1 MSNLDQKRATLEE
14 YNNIGYIRYKNRAYV
29 HKNLMLL
36 RDYIAEQLQSYVA
49 FFKNKGYR
57 IDKKSVD
64 TITDF
69 IFRAKNP
76 QEQEERE
83 MNDLW
88 ETNTGLALLPPD
100 TVIDTS
106 SKFAFNYNWKSN
118 LSSKYLMLKTYGI
131 NSKKDIEN
139 NSYGRP
145 VEIRET
151 KTKTSVK
158 EEKVRPKVFIDR
170 YYYKGKQITKD
181 SAFDRVLV
189 LKKNIEEIVYKVGKK
204 YRTIYINVKTDER
217 VYKKNAFKVVLKLKK
232 GVKKIRGAYLSKKEI
247 TYIKTKTTKIEKIEY
262 VKVNYFAQTYR
273 NYLPYYL
280 FLRLAKQEVTD
291 KKGRTKIV
299 DKIKF
304 YISTYVTKEGNIKY
318 IPSTIKNGHDIIA
331 NSDMIGNVVMPQ
343 ILESKSMTDLIRAD
357 GRLREKPNTDTGFF
371 DTPVLLLFFV
381 GQKNL
386 SARKRYRRTIKDD
399 IDTIDVYSEADT
411 GKMRDSSSLNI
422 NRNADYLVDVKDIDT
437 KKSDKEQDEIN
448 KTEIEYN
455 KIEKQIEK
463 LQKQIKQETI
473 IKYYLVERKIKR
485 ITDSN
490 IDKVINE
497 LNSSINKLN
506 KQIKFVTNNEIKE
519 SLLLKI
525 ETYTNFRDDLETIET
540 YYDKKLYDNAIKEF
554 NNDRLTMIEKL
565 QNDIKKLEDRKKV
578 ISKQLDKQKQQFRP
592 IEETINTDVIGD
604 GELVRV
610 QKVNLLRRY
619 YNKIVNEINSNDN
632 LISFKRG

>member
-1 MSNLDQKRATLEE
+1 MSNLDQKRQTLQE
-14 YNNIGYIRYKNRAYV
+14 YNNIGFIRYKNRAYV

-36 RDYIAEQLQSYVA
+36 RDYIADTLKSYVA
-49 FFKNKGYR
+49 FFKNKGYK

-69 IFRAKNP
+69 IFKAKNP

-118 LSSKYLMLKTYGI
+118 LSSKYLLLKTYGI

-151 KTKTSVK
+151 KTKTSVR
-158 EEKVRPKVFIDR
+158 EEKVRPKVYIDR
-170 YYYKGKQITKD
+170 YYYKGKQIKKED
-181 SAFDRVLV
+181 AFDRVLV
-189 LKKNIEEIVYKVGKK
+189 LKKNIEEIVYKVGRT

-217 VYKKNAFKVVLKLKK
+217 VYKKNAFKVALKLKR
-232 GVKKIRGAYLSKKEI
+232 GVKKIRGAYLSKKEV
-247 TYIKTKTTKIEKIEY
+247 TYIKTKTTTIDKIEY

-280 FLRLAKQEVTD
+280 FLRLAKQED
-291 KKGRTKIV
+291 KETGKIV

-304 YISTYVTKEGNIKY
+304 YISTYVSKEGNIKY

-371 DTPVLLLFFV
+371 DTPVLMLFYV

-386 SARKRYRRTIKDD
+386 SAKKRYRRTIRDD
-399 IDTIDVYSEADT
+399 VDVIDVYSEADT

-422 NRNADYLVDVKDIDT
+422 NRNADYLADIKDVEQ
-437 KKSDKEQDEIN
+437 KKSSKEQDELN
-448 KTEIEYN
+448 KIEIEYN
-455 KIEKQIEK
+455 TIQRQIERLEKQIKKE
-463 LQKQIKQETI
+463 QI
-473 IKYYLVERKIKR
+473 IKNYFAERKIKK
-485 ITDSN
+485 ITDRN
-490 IDKVINE
+490 IDKIITE
-497 LNSSINKLN
+497 LNDSINKLN
-506 KQIKFVTNNEIKE
+506 KQKRFITDNEIKE
-519 SLLLKI
+519 NLLLRL
-525 ETYTNFRDDLETIET
+525 ETFTNYRDDLETIES

-554 NNDRLTMIEKL
+554 NNDRLTLEDKL
-565 QNDIKKLEDRKKV
+565 RDNIKKLQEKQKV
-578 ISKQLDKQKQQFRP
+578 TKKQLDKQQQILRP
-592 IEETINTDVIGD
+592 IDETVDTDMIGD

-610 QKVNLLRRY
+610 HKVNLLRRY
-619 YNKIVNEINSNDN
+619 YNKIVNEINSNNN
-632 LISFKRG
+632 LISFKRR

>member
-1 MSNLDQKRATLEE
+1 MSNLDQKRQILEE
-14 YNNIGYIRYKNRAYV
+14 YNNIGFIRYKNRAYV

-36 RDYIAEQLQSYVA
+36 RDYIANTLKSYVA
-49 FFKNKGYR
+49 FFKNKGYK

-69 IFRAKNP
+69 IFKAKNP

-83 MNDLW
+83 MNILW

-118 LSSKYLMLKTYGI
+118 LSSKYLLLKTYGI

-151 KTKTSVK
+151 KTKTSVR
-158 EEKVRPKVFIDR
+158 EEKVRPKVYIDR
-170 YYYKGKQITKD
+170 YYYKGKQIKKEN
-181 SAFDRVLV
+181 AFERVLV
-189 LKKNIEEIVYKVGKK
+189 LKKNIEEIVYKVGRT
-204 YRTIYINVKTDER
+204 YRTIYVNVKTDER
-217 VYKKNAFKVVLKLKK
+217 VYKKNAFKVALKLKK
-232 GVKKIRGAYLSKKEI
+232 GVKKIRGAYLSKKEV
-247 TYIKTKTTKIEKIEY
+247 TYIKTKTTTIDKIEY

-280 FLRLAKQEVTD
+280 FLRLAKQED
-291 KKGRTKIV
+291 KDTGKIV

-304 YISTYVTKEGNIKY
+304 YISTYVSKEGNIKY

-371 DTPVLLLFFV
+371 DTPVLMLFYV

-386 SARKRYRRTIKDD
+386 SAKKRYRRTIRDD
-399 IDTIDVYSEADT
+399 VDVIDVYSEADT

-422 NRNADYLVDVKDIDT
+422 NRNADYLVDIKDVEL
-437 KKSDKEQDEIN
+437 KKSSKEQDEIN
-448 KTEIEYN
+448 KIEIEYN
-455 KIEKQIEK
+455 TIQRQIERLEKQIKKE
-463 LQKQIKQETI
+463 QI
-473 IKYYLVERKIKR
+473 IKNYFAERKIKKV
-485 ITDSN
+485 TDRN
-490 IDKVINE
+490 IDKIITE
-497 LNSSINKLN
+497 LNDSINKLN
-506 KQIKFVTNNEIKE
+506 KQKRFITDNEIKE
-519 SLLLKI
+519 NLLLRL
-525 ETYTNFRDDLETIET
+525 ETFINYRDDLETIEG

-554 NNDRLTMIEKL
+554 NNDRLTLEDTL
-565 QNDIKKLEDRKKV
+565 RNNIKKLQDKQKA
-578 ISKQLDKQKQQFRP
+578 IKKQLDKQQQTLRP
-592 IEETINTDVIGD
+592 IDETVDTDMIGD

-610 QKVNLLRRY
+610 HKVNLLRRY
-619 YNKIVNEINSNDN
+619 YNKIVNEINSNNN
-632 LISFKRG
+632 LISFKRK

>member
-14 YNNIGYIRYKNRAYV
+14 YNNIGYIRYKNRAYI

-69 IFRAKNP
+69 IFKAKNP

-181 SAFDRVLV
+181 SAFDRVVV

-217 VYKKNAFKVVLKLKK
+217 VYKKNAFKVVLRLKK

-280 FLRLAKQEVTD
+280 FLRLAKQEITD

-371 DTPVLLLFFV
+371 DTPVLLLFYV

-386 SARKRYRRTIKDD
+386 SAKKRYRRTIRDD
-399 IDTIDVYSEADT
+399 VDVIDVYSEADT

-422 NRNADYLVDVKDIDT
+422 NRNADYLADIKEVEP
-437 KKSDKEQDEIN
+437 KKNNKEQDELN

-455 KIEKQIEK
+455 TIQRQIERLEKQIRKE
-463 LQKQIKQETI
+463 QI
-473 IKYYLVERKIKR
+473 IKNYFAERNIKK
-485 ITDSN
+485 ITDRN
-490 IDKVINE
+490 IDKVITM
-497 LNSSINKLN
+497 LNNSINKANERLKWTN
-506 KQIKFVTNNEIKE
+506 DNDKIKKIRLEIQ
-519 SLLLKI
+519 
-525 ETYTNFRDDLETIET
+525 TYTDYRDELEVIEG

-554 NNDRLTMIEKL
+554 NNDRLTLEDKL
-565 QNDIKKLEDRKKV
+565 RDNIKKLEEKQKV
-578 ISKQLDKQKQQFRP
+578 TKKQLDKQQQILRP
-592 IEETINTDVIGD
+592 IEETVNTDVIGD

>member
-1 MSNLDQKRATLEE
+1 MSNLDQKRQTLEE
-14 YNNIGYIRYKNRAYV
+14 YNNIGFIRYKNRAYV

-36 RDYIAEQLQSYVA
+36 RDYIADTLKSYIA
-49 FFKNKGYR
+49 FFKNKGYK

-69 IFRAKNP
+69 IFKAKNP

-118 LSSKYLMLKTYGI
+118 LSSKYLLLKTYGI

-151 KTKTSVK
+151 KTKTSVR

-170 YYYKGKQITKD
+170 YYYKGKQIKKEN
-181 SAFDRVLV
+181 AFARVLV
-189 LKKNIEEIVYKVGKK
+189 LKKNIEEIVYKVGRT

-217 VYKKNAFKVVLKLKK
+217 VYKKNAFKVALKLKK
-232 GVKKIRGAYLSKKEI
+232 GVKKIRGAYLSKKEV
-247 TYIKTKTTKIEKIEY
+247 TYIKTKTTTIDKIEY

-280 FLRLAKQEVTD
+280 FLRLAKQED
-291 KKGRTKIV
+291 KETGKIV

-304 YISTYVTKEGNIKY
+304 YISTYVSKEGNIKY

-371 DTPVLLLFFV
+371 DTPVLMLFYV

-386 SARKRYRRTIKDD
+386 SAKKRYRRTIRDD
-399 IDTIDVYSEADT
+399 VDVIDVYSEADT

-422 NRNADYLVDVKDIDT
+422 NRNADYLADIKDVEP
-437 KKSDKEQDEIN
+437 KKSNKEQDELN

-455 KIEKQIEK
+455 TIQRQIERLEKQIRKE
-463 LQKQIKQETI
+463 QI
-473 IKYYLVERKIKR
+473 IKNYFAERKIKKV
-485 ITDSN
+485 TDRN
-490 IDKVINE
+490 IDKIIAE
-497 LNSSINKLN
+497 LNDSINKLN
-506 KQIKFVTNNEIKE
+506 KQKRFITDNEIKE
-519 SLLLKI
+519 NLLLRL
-525 ETYTNFRDDLETIET
+525 ETFTNYRDDLETIES

-554 NNDRLTMIEKL
+554 NNDRLALEDKL
-565 QNDIKKLEDRKKV
+565 RDNIKKLEEKQKV
-578 ISKQLDKQKQQFRP
+578 IKKQLDKQQQILRP
-592 IEETINTDVIGD
+592 IDETVDTDMIGD

-610 QKVNLLRRY
+610 HKVNLLRRY
-619 YNKIVNEINSNDN
+619 YNKIVNEINSNNN